1 MTKDSCYVV
10 GTISDGIYALDK
22 KGKLIWKVNTDNKL
36 QNNTVLKLYC
46 DDDNNIWTALD
57 EGIAYIHNNSLIYYY
72 EPPFRKIGMVY
83 DVLVREMK
91 LILLLIKDFIGLRM
105 ERLNWFRAWKNKRGS
120 SMNGENRFF
129 ADTTRVLSLYRD

>member
-1 MTKDSCYVV
+1 MLRC

-36 QNNTVLKLYC
+36 QNNTVLRLYC

-83 DVLVREMK
+83 DVLVRENEAYIASNQG
-91 LILLLIKDFIGLRM
+91 LYWLKDGKTELVRV
-105 ERLNWFRAWKNKRGS
+105 WKNKRGS

-129 ADTTRVLSLYRD
+129 AGITKELSLYRG

>member
-36 QNNTVLKLYC
+36 QNNTVLRLYC

-83 DVLVREMK
+83 DVLVRENEAYIASNQG
-91 LILLLIKDFIGLRM
+91 LYWLKDGKTELVPGL
-105 ERLNWFRAWKNKRGS
+105 EEQAWFRR
-120 SMNGENRFF
+120 
-129 ADTTRVLSLYRD
+129 